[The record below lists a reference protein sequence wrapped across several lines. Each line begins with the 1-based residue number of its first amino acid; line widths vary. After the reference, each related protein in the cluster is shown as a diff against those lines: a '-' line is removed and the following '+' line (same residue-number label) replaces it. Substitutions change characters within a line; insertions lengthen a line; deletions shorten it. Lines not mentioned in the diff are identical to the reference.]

1 MAGLPLIGELVLSGL
16 ESAES
21 GNIVVGAE
29 NVASQFKNEIIK
41 GIQFGIGESGAFIA
55 GEKLYETV
63 KDDLGFG
70 KQNPVKKRKKRSIN
84 R

>member
-16 ESAES
+16 ESGEA

-29 NVASQFKNEIIK
+29 TVASQFKNEILK
-41 GIQFGIGESGAFIA
+41 GSIFGTAEGALFGV

-70 KQNPVKKRKKRSIN
+70 MQNQVKKRKRRSIN

>member
-1 MAGLPLIGELVLSGL
+1 MALPLIGELVLSGL
-16 ESAES
+16 ESGEA

-29 NVASQFKNEIIK
+29 TVASQFKNEILK
-41 GIQFGIGESGAFIA
+41 GGVFGLAESGAFLA

-70 KQNPVKKRKKRSIN
+70 MQNQVKKRKRRSIN

>member
-16 ESAES
+16 ESGEA

-29 NVASQFKNEIIK
+29 TLASQFKNEIIK
-41 GIQFGIGESGAFIA
+41 GSIFGTAEGALFGA